1 MMKGYLTI
9 FLAMSL
15 SIFTGFILFL
25 TTCAIRNGEK
35 IRFECAS
42 DTAMNAVLSEFHVNL
57 FERYG
62 LLYVDASYLGE
73 NPGIEEVEKRIFYY
87 MEKNTSSVMRKKNA
101 PWGQLAVTHVEI
113 PFFST
118 AAADEG
124 ASMRHQAVLWVQ
136 DSGIVKKESDVTDYR
151 TQINDLNEEDP
162 FGAWQGIMEQ
172 IAGMELPRILNE
184 EGEWEEVPLSNPAD
198 WVYCL
203 LESDAFY
210 LGEVDMQQISPV
222 GIDLNQYIT
231 HRQIENITA
240 SNRIYQ
246 KEEKQF
252 FAYLFEKMGY
262 YGNPKEGSLLCCQ
275 IEYLAEGKDSD
286 LENMKAVTDRLLR
299 WRFADNVSLALSD
312 GNLREQAFVA
322 AKDLQAVILKN
333 EFEIPVAESILYACA
348 FLESI
353 ADLRTIYAGGSIP
366 LRKIDH
372 QMEVDKVLA
381 GIMYHSDGIE
391 GFSYGEY
398 LAGMLLLLEDE
409 ILQLRAMDIMEM
421 DIRLQNGNAGF
432 CMDWCIESFEAQIS
446 VEGSAGGIY
455 QIRRRY
461 GYF

>member
-1 MMKGYLTI
+1 MMKGYLTV

-15 SIFTGFILFL
+15 SIFMGFILFL

-42 DTAMNAVLSEFHVNL
+42 DTAMNAVLSEFHINL

-73 NPGIEEVEKRIFYY
+73 KPGIEEVEERIFYY
-87 MEKNTSSVMRKKNA
+87 MERNTSSVMRKKNA
-101 PWGQLAVTHVEI
+101 PWGQLAVSHVEI
-113 PFFST
+113 PIFST
-118 AAADEG
+118 AATDEG
-124 ASMRHQAVLWVQ
+124 SSMRHQAVLWVR
-136 DSGIVKKESDVTDYR
+136 DSGIVKKESDVVDDR
-151 TQINDLNEEDP
+151 AQICSLDEEDP
-162 FGAWQGIMEQ
+162 YGAWQGIMEQ
-172 IAGMELPRILNE
+172 IAGIELPRILNE
-184 EGEWEEVPLSNPAD
+184 KGEWEEIPLSNPAD
-198 WVYCL
+198 WVYGL
-203 LESDAFY
+203 LGSDAFY

-231 HRQIENITA
+231 HRQTENTTA
-240 SNRIYQ
+240 PNRIYQ
-246 KEEKQF
+246 KDEKQF
-252 FAYLFEKMGY
+252 LAYLFEKLGF
-262 YGNPKEGSLLCCQ
+262 YGNSREGSLLCCQ
-275 IEYLAEGKDSD
+275 IEYVAEGKDSD

-299 WRFADNVSLALSD
+299 WRFADNVNLAFAD
-312 GNLREQAFVA
+312 GNLKGQAVAA
-322 AKDLQAVILKN
+322 AKDIQAVNLKS

-366 LRKIDH
+366 LRKTDH
-372 QMEVDKVLA
+372 QMTVDKVLA
-381 GIMYHSDGIE
+381 GIMYYSDGSA

-409 ILQLRAMDIMEM
+409 VVQMRTMDIMEM

-432 CMDWCIESFEAQIS
+432 CMDWCIESFEAQICA
-446 VEGSAGGIY
+446 EGSAGSLY
-455 QIRRRY
+455 QIRRKY